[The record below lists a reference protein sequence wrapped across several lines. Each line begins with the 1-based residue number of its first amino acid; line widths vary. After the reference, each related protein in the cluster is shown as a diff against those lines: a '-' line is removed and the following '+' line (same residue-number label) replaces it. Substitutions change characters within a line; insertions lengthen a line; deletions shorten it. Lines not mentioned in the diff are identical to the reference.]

1 MDYLCLIYKRY
12 QMNLREYIR
21 KHRNPE
27 QLKLIMLQIIQGI
40 NELHSLSYVHR
51 DLKPDNIVV
60 NLIPLEVRIIDFD
73 RACLT
78 TDTQKCSALG
88 TPGYFPE
95 AHNW

>member
-1 MDYLCLIYKRY
+1 
-12 QMNLREYIR
+12 MNLREYIR

-27 QLKLIMLQIIQGI
+27 QLKLIMLHIIQGI

-78 TDTQKCSALG
+78 TDTQKGSALG